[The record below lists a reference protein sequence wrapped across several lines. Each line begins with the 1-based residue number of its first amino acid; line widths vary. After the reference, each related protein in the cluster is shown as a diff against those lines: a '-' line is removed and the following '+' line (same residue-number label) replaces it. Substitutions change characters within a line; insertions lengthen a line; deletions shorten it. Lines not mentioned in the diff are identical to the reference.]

1 MQWGLNMA
9 KYNMPEQEANKV
21 FSRVLGDM
29 DIVGAIETIMGVN
42 GGEENNDMVA
52 DKDLQ
57 DIKEQL
63 AEVNAEIAQVK
74 ASSLYNQMLGLL
86 ESGHYGMFMNLM
98 HGVTEKPISLDQELF
113 DDLITTIGNLYKW
126 HEEDAVPNCFPLNA
140 LKHAT
145 KRYAKRNNLNTE
157 KLEHL

>member
-1 MQWGLNMA
+1 MA
-9 KYNMPEQEANKV
+9 KYNMSEQAANKV
-21 FSRVLGDM
+21 FSKVLGDM

-42 GGEENNDMVA
+42 EREENNDMTV

-63 AEVNAEIAQVK
+63 AEVKAEIAQVK

-86 ESGHYGMFMNLM
+86 ESGHYGVFMNLM
-98 HGVTEKPISLDQELF
+98 HGVTEKPISLGQELF

-126 HEEDAVPNCFPLNA
+126 HEEEAVPNCFPLNA

>member
-42 GGEENNDMVA
+42 EREENNDMTV

-63 AEVNAEIAQVK
+63 AEVKAEIAQVK
-74 ASSLYNQMLGLL
+74 ASSLYNQMLVLL

-98 HGVTEKPISLDQELF
+98 HGVTEKPISLGQELF

-126 HEEDAVPNCFPLNA
+126 HEEEAVPNCFPLNA

>member
-42 GGEENNDMVA
+42 EREENNDITV

-63 AEVNAEIAQVK
+63 AEVKAEIAQVK

-98 HGVTEKPISLDQELF
+98 HGVTEKPISLGQELF

-126 HEEDAVPNCFPLNA
+126 HEEEAVPNCFPLNA

>member
-1 MQWGLNMA
+1 MS
-9 KYNMPEQEANKV
+9 EQEAEKV
-21 FSRVLGDM
+21 FSELSQKTNTLNLV
-29 DIVGAIETIMGVN
+29 ENIMGVN

-63 AEVNAEIAQVK
+63 AEVKAEIAQVK

-98 HGVTEKPISLDQELF
+98 HGVTEKPISLGQELF

-126 HEEDAVPNCFPLNA
+126 HEEEAVPNCFPLNA

>member
-1 MQWGLNMA
+1 MQGGLNMA

-42 GGEENNDMVA
+42 EREENNDMTV

-63 AEVNAEIAQVK
+63 AEVKAEIAQVK

-98 HGVTEKPISLDQELF
+98 HGVTEKPISLGQELF

-126 HEEDAVPNCFPLNA
+126 HEEEAVPNCFPLNA